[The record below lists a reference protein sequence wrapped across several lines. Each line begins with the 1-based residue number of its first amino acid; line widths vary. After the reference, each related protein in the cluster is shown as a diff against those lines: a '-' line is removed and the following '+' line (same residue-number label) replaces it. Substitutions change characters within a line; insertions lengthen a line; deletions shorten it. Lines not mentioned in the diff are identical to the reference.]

1 MWIVDNRWLL
11 QSAPFMKIANNLIGT
26 HILIS
31 ENRGESK
38 ILKELNADYKH
49 NYKQVSNTNNT
60 LIRALL
66 SYSTLKINSKHTN
79 GFY

>member
-1 MWIVDNRWLL
+1 MWIVDNPWLL
-11 QSAPFMKIANNLIGT
+11 QSAPFMKIANNLIET

-60 LIRALL
+60 LIRTLL
-66 SYSTLKINSKHTN
+66 SYSTLKINGKQKN

>member
-1 MWIVDNRWLL
+1 
-11 QSAPFMKIANNLIGT
+11 MKIANNLIET

-31 ENRGESK
+31 ENRVESK
-38 ILKELNADYKH
+38 ILQELNADYKH

>member
-1 MWIVDNRWLL
+1 MKIVNNPWLL
-11 QSAPFMKIANNLIGT
+11 QYAPFMKIANNLIET

-38 ILKELNADYKH
+38 ILQELNADYKH